1 MIARSVSEVKRVARW
16 AESMLYPGPLILG
29 YHRVAVSNWDPQR
42 LCVSPENLAAQLE
55 AMTQAAQAIS
65 RQTLASA
72 MRSGRKLERSF
83 VVKFDD
89 GYADSF
95 EVAAPILEQFGVP
108 ATVFVTTG
116 MIGGSFWWCEI
127 EHLVQHSTRLPDKIE
142 VKCDRYSFRWK
153 RRSNSLK
160 SRARLIQVLGS
171 FFRSLPSDRQNEALQ
186 KVRAAFDHREAGS
199 SRVLAMTAEQIAEL
213 ARSNMME
220 IGSHMVTHT
229 PLNDL
234 NRVEQRDEL
243 LRSKQELEDICGY
256 PIVSCAYPN
265 GRFSAD
271 TPRIAREAGYTSG
284 FTTMQ
289 KLAAPGC
296 DPMLLPRLW
305 PGDWD
310 GERFTRWLKW
320 WLR

>member
-1 MIARSVSEVKRVARW
+1 
-16 AESMLYPGPLILG
+16 MLRPGPLVLG
-29 YHRVAVSNWDPQR
+29 YHRIAASNWDPEQ
-42 LCVSPENLAAQLE
+42 LCVSPENFAAQLE
-55 AMTQAAQAIS
+55 AITQVAQAIS
-65 RQTLASA
+65 RQTLAGA
-72 MRSGRKLERSF
+72 MCDSRNLDPSF
-83 VVKFDD
+83 VVTFDD
-89 GYADSF
+89 GYADSL
-95 EVAAPILEQFGVP
+95 EMAAPILERAGVP
-108 ATVFVTTG
+108 ATVFVSTG
-116 MIGGSFWWCEI
+116 MIGGSFWWCEL

-142 VKCDRYSFRWK
+142 VKCDRYNLDWK

-160 SRARLIQVLGS
+160 SRAGLIDVLGR

-186 KVRAAFDHREAGS
+186 KIKAAFDHREAGS
-199 SRVLAMTAEQIAEL
+199 SGVLAMTVEQIAEL
-213 ARSNMME
+213 SRSNLIE
-220 IGSHMVTHT
+220 IGSHMVSHT

-234 NRVEQRDEL
+234 SQAEQRDEL
-243 LRSKQELEDICGY
+243 LRSKAVLEDICGY
-256 PIVSCAYPN
+256 PIDSCAYPN

-271 TPRIAREAGYTSG
+271 TPGIAREAGYTSG
-284 FTTMQ
+284 FTTIQ